1 MTLTEF
7 KPVPIDFFLA
17 IGLMSYHLLPS
28 SLSNI
33 ITSPFK
39 RITLN
44 TQTTIGAHCN

>member
-1 MTLTEF
+1 MTQSEF
-7 KPVPIDFFLA
+7 KPVPIDFVA

-33 ITSPFK
+33 ITSSFK

-44 TQTTIGAHCN
+44 THATIWAHCN